1 MALDHEGA
9 SLAFIEFLKVTNYFF
24 SAVFLVEAILKLF
37 VYRWAYFYTGWNK
50 FDFFV
55 VASSLVDLGLEVIMP
70 KPEGGQEDSG
80 NAILSVGP

>member
-9 SLAFIEFLKVTNYFF
+9 SVEFIEFLKVTNYFF

-80 NAILSVGP
+80 SAILSVGP

>member
-1 MALDHEGA
+1 MP
-9 SLAFIEFLKVTNYFF
+9 FIEFLKVTNYFF

-80 NAILSVGP
+80 NVILSVGP